1 MPASQIAISQIR
13 CDVIRAEKHHLKL
26 KKAVIRKLM
35 IVRAV
40 IEWDESAQSYS
51 ATCPELNFVSSFGDT
66 KEQAIAN
73 LEDAIKLM
81 LEPIPDDL
89 YLEDSTSE
97 QIELVL

>member
-1 MPASQIAISQIR
+1 
-13 CDVIRAEKHHLKL
+13 
-26 KKAVIRKLM
+26 M

-40 IEWDESAQSYS
+40 IEWDEEARAYS
-51 ATCPELNFVSSFGDT
+51 ATCPELNFVSSFGNT

-89 YLEDSTSE
+89 YSENPTSE

>member
-1 MPASQIAISQIR
+1 
-13 CDVIRAEKHHLKL
+13 
-26 KKAVIRKLM
+26 M

-40 IEWDESAQSYS
+40 IEWDESAQAYS

-66 KEQAIAN
+66 KEKAIAN

-89 YLEDSTSE
+89 YSGDSPSE

>member
-1 MPASQIAISQIR
+1 
-13 CDVIRAEKHHLKL
+13 
-26 KKAVIRKLM
+26 M

-40 IEWDESAQSYS
+40 IEWDESAEAYS

-66 KEQAIAN
+66 KEEAIAN

-89 YLEDSTSE
+89 YSEDSPSE